1 MDTKQDLKQIEREL
15 DDLDYSLTLLK
26 RDYEIY
32 FSGGAKLPPLNAH
45 RKLEKNIR
53 KYAGITSLNYAQRF
67 RYNNISARFQAYVDL
82 WTKQMRYKEE
92 GRTPSGG
99 ITLPSGGM
107 ALPPETP
114 KKERRKVA
122 VDAEAN
128 QFQKLFNEYL
138 KSREKSGENLAG
150 VSFEKFSDQLA
161 KQKQAILDRF
171 QCKDVEFYVAVEQGK
186 TKLKAKPVK

>member
-99 ITLPSGGM
+99 IVV
-107 ALPPETP
+107 PPETP
-114 KKERRKVA
+114 KKERRKSS

-138 KSREKSGENLAG
+138 KCREKSGEKPGG
-150 VSFEKFSDQLA
+150 VSFEKFSDQLV
-161 KQKQAILDRF
+161 KQKQAILDRY